1 MPIPAETVAM
11 KPSRRNF
18 LAFLTATAA
27 MTATAACGAPAAA
40 TRKGTFPLR
49 HTEAEWRKLLTPA
62 QYYILREEGT
72 ERPFTSALLKEH
84 RKGTFTCAADGT
96 AVFASSTKFDSGT
109 GWPSYWTPIK
119 GGVATS
125 TDSSFGMTRTEVH
138 CTRCGGHLG
147 HVFDDGPPP
156 TGKRYC
162 INGDALKFSPA

>member
-1 MPIPAETVAM
+1 MM
-11 KPSRRNF
+11 PSRRNF
-18 LAFLTATAA
+18 IAFLGATAA
-27 MTATAACGAPAAA
+27 MAAATACGAPASAS
-40 TRKGTFPLR
+40 RKGTFPLR

-109 GWPSYWTPIK
+109 GWPSFWAPIK
-119 GGVATS
+119 AGVGTS
-125 TDSSFGMTRTEVH
+125 SDTSFGMTRTEVH

-162 INGDALKFSPA
+162 INGDALKFTPA